1 MNRPFHVFIAD
12 DEYQSRLVIVKM
24 LERYF
29 PDIEVTGQAG
39 SVDEAVAGIISLQP
53 QLLFLDVRMNG
64 ETGFDIL
71 DRLPHTNFYVIFTTA
86 YQEYAVKAFRYSAL
100 DYLVKPIDPE
110 ELQMAVQK
118 AVNRCLEAQL
128 SAEQPVSGPDGTGQ
142 LTSGQPTTGQH
153 ATAQDGTGQPAAG
166 QPTRKFTDKI
176 GVPTPEGLLFLA
188 AQDII
193 YCQAQSNY
201 TELFLIDGQKIT
213 SSYTLKSFEDLLSD
227 QHFFRTHKSFLIN
240 LRHIDIYRKGDGGVV
255 VMSNGREIEVARRNK
270 AGFLNLFKG

>member
-1 MNRPFHVFIAD
+1 MNKPLHVFIAD
-12 DEYQSRLVIVKM
+12 DEYQCRFMIIKM

-29 PDIEVTGQAG
+29 PHIEVIGQAE
-39 SVDEAVAGIISLQP
+39 SVDEAVAGIITLQP
-53 QLLFLDVRMNG
+53 QLVFLDVRMNG

-71 DRLPHTNFYVIFTTA
+71 DRLPHTNFYVIFITA

-118 AVNRCLEAQL
+118 AVDRCREPHL
-128 SAEQPVSGPDGTGQ
+128 P
-142 LTSGQPTTGQH
+142 GQH
-153 ATAQDGTGQPAAG
+153 ATALPGQHITESAG
-166 QPTRKFTDKI
+166 QHATEPAGPHPPRKFTDKI
-176 GVPTPEGLLFLA
+176 GVPTPEGLIFIA

-201 TELFLIDGQKIT
+201 TELFLCDGQKIT

-240 LRHIDIYRKGDGGVV
+240 LRHIGIYRKGEGGVV
-255 VMSNGREIEVARRNK
+255 VMSNGREIEIARRNK
-270 AGFLNLFKG
+270 AGFLNLFKV

>member
-1 MNRPFHVFIAD
+1 MNRPFPVFIAD
-12 DEYQSRLVIVKM
+12 DEYQSRLVIIKM

-29 PDIEVTGQAG
+29 PDIEVIGQAG
-39 SVDEAVAGIISLQP
+39 SVDEAVAGITSLQP

-118 AVNRCLEAQL
+118 AVIRCQKAQ
-128 SAEQPVSGPDGTGQ
+128 PPI
-142 LTSGQPTTGQH
+142 
-153 ATAQDGTGQPAAG
+153 
-166 QPTRKFTDKI
+166 RKFTDKI

-201 TELFLIDGQKIT
+201 TELFLADGQKIT
-213 SSYTLKSFEDLLSD
+213 SSYTLKSFEDLLTD
-227 QHFFRTHKSFLIN
+227 QYFFRTHKSFLIN
-240 LRHIDIYRKGDGGVV
+240 LRHIDVYRKGEGGVV

>member
-1 MNRPFHVFIAD
+1 MNRPFRVFIAD
-12 DEYQSRLVIVKM
+12 DEYQSRLVIIKM

-29 PDIEVTGQAG
+29 PDIKVTGQAG
-39 SVDEAVAGIISLQP
+39 SVDEAVAGITSLQP

-100 DYLVKPIDPE
+100 DYLVKPIDPK

-118 AVNRCLEAQL
+118 AVNRCQETQV
-128 SAEQPVSGPDGTGQ
+128 SAEQHAT
-142 LTSGQPTTGQH
+142 GQPT
-153 ATAQDGTGQPAAG
+153 
-166 QPTRKFTDKI
+166 TRKFTDKI

-188 AQDII
+188 VQDII

-201 TELFLIDGQKIT
+201 TELFLVDGQKIT

-240 LRHIDIYRKGDGGVV
+240 LRHIDVYRKGDGGVV

-270 AGFLNLFKG
+270 TGFLNLFKV

>member
-12 DEYQSRLVIVKM
+12 DEYQSRLVIIKM

-39 SVDEAVAGIISLQP
+39 SVDEAVTGITSLQP

-118 AVNRCLEAQL
+118 AVSRFQETQL
-128 SAEQPVSGPDGTGQ
+128 SPEQQMTGQ
-142 LTSGQPTTGQH
+142 SATGQHSPGQHNSGQPT
-153 ATAQDGTGQPAAG
+153 
-166 QPTRKFTDKI
+166 TRKFTDKI

-201 TELFLIDGQKIT
+201 TELFLTDGQKIT

-240 LRHIDIYRKGDGGVV
+240 LRHIDVYRKGEGGVV

>member
-12 DEYQSRLVIVKM
+12 DEYQSRLVIIKM

-29 PDIEVTGQAG
+29 PDIEVIGQAG
-39 SVDEAVAGIISLQP
+39 SVDEAVAGITSLQP

-118 AVNRCLEAQL
+118 AVNRCQETMSQH
-128 SAEQPVSGPDGTGQ
+128 
-142 LTSGQPTTGQH
+142 TSGQHAVGQYATGQQ
-153 ATAQDGTGQPAAG
+153 TP
-166 QPTRKFTDKI
+166 RKFTDKI

-201 TELFLIDGQKIT
+201 TELFLADGQKIT
-213 SSYTLKSFEDLLSD
+213 SSYTLKSFEDLLTD

-240 LRHIDIYRKGDGGVV
+240 LRHIDVYRKGEGGVV

-270 AGFLNLFKG
+270 TGFLNLFKG

>member
-1 MNRPFHVFIAD
+1 MNRPVRIFIAD
-12 DEYQSRLVIVKM
+12 DEYQSRLVIIKL

-29 PDIEVTGQAG
+29 PDIEVAGQAG
-39 SVDEAVAGIISLQP
+39 SVDEALAGINSLQP
-53 QLLFLDVRMNG
+53 QILFLDVRMNG

-86 YQEYAVKAFRYSAL
+86 YQEYAVRAFRYSAL

-110 ELQMAVQK
+110 ELQTAVQK
-118 AVNRCLEAQL
+118 AVARSQETQL
-128 SAEQPVSGPDGTGQ
+128 SPGQQLKALFQGRLTGEQIN
-142 LTSGQPTTGQH
+142 
-153 ATAQDGTGQPAAG
+153 
-166 QPTRKFTDKI
+166 PTRKFTDKI
-176 GVPTPEGLLFLA
+176 GVPTPEGLLFIA

-201 TELFLIDGQKIT
+201 TELFLTDGQKIT

-240 LRHIDIYRKGDGGVV
+240 LRHIDVYRKGEGGVV
-255 VMSNGREIEVARRNK
+255 VMSNGREIEIARRNK
-270 AGFLNLFKG
+270 TGFLNLFKY

>member
-12 DEYQSRLVIVKM
+12 DEYQSRLVIIKM

-39 SVDEAVAGIISLQP
+39 SVDEAVAGITSLQP

-118 AVNRCLEAQL
+118 AVNRCLETPL
-128 SAEQPVSGPDGTGQ
+128 PAEQQATGQ
-142 LTSGQPTTGQH
+142 HTTGQQMTGQH
-153 ATAQDGTGQPAAG
+153 VTGQPNTG
-166 QPTRKFTDKI
+166 QPSTRKFTDKI

-201 TELFLIDGQKIT
+201 TELFLTDGQKIT

-240 LRHIDIYRKGDGGVV
+240 LRHIDIYRKGEGGVV

>member
-1 MNRPFHVFIAD
+1 MNKPLHVFIAD
-12 DEYQSRLVIVKM
+12 DEYQSRLVLIKM

-29 PDIEVTGQAG
+29 PDIEVAGQAG
-39 SVDEAVAGIISLQP
+39 TVDEAVASISSLQP
-53 QLLFLDVRMNG
+53 QVLFLDVRMNG

-86 YQEYAVKAFRYSAL
+86 YQEYAVRAFRYSAL
-100 DYLVKPIDPE
+100 DYLVKPIDAE
-110 ELQMAVQK
+110 ELQTAVQK
-118 AVNRCLEAQL
+118 AMTRSRETQL
-128 SAEQPVSGPDGTGQ
+128 SLEQHM
-142 LTSGQPTTGQH
+142 TGQH
-153 ATAQDGTGQPAAG
+153 NTGQHMTG
-166 QPTRKFTDKI
+166 QQPTRKFTDKI

-201 TELFLIDGQKIT
+201 TELFLTDGQKIT

-240 LRHIDIYRKGDGGVV
+240 LRHIDIYRKGEGGVV
-255 VMSNGREIEVARRNK
+255 VMSNGREIEIARRNK
-270 AGFLNLFKG
+270 TGFLYLFKY

>member
-1 MNRPFHVFIAD
+1 MNRHFHVFIAD
-12 DEYQSRLVIVKM
+12 DEYQSRLVIIKM

-29 PDIEVTGQAG
+29 PDIGVTGQAG
-39 SVDEAVAGIISLQP
+39 SVDEAVAGITSLQP

-118 AVNRCLEAQL
+118 AVNRCLET
-128 SAEQPVSGPDGTGQ
+128 PP
-142 LTSGQPTTGQH
+142 
-153 ATAQDGTGQPAAG
+153 PA
-166 QPTRKFTDKI
+166 RKFTDKI
-176 GVPTPEGLLFLA
+176 GVPTAEGLLFLA

-201 TELFLIDGQKIT
+201 TELFLVDGQKIT

-240 LRHIDIYRKGDGGVV
+240 LRHIDVYRKGEGGVV

-270 AGFLNLFKG
+270 TGFLNLFKG

>member
-12 DEYQSRLVIVKM
+12 DEYQSRLVIIKM

-39 SVDEAVAGIISLQP
+39 SVDEAVAGITSLLP

-118 AVNRCLEAQL
+118 AVNRCQETQL
-128 SAEQPVSGPDGTGQ
+128 AAEQQMSGQHIAGQDTTGQ
-142 LTSGQPTTGQH
+142 LATGQ
-153 ATAQDGTGQPAAG
+153 QP
-166 QPTRKFTDKI
+166 RKFTDKI

-201 TELFLIDGQKIT
+201 TELFLVDGQKIT

-240 LRHIDIYRKGDGGVV
+240 LRHIDVYRKGEGGVV

-270 AGFLNLFKG
+270 TGFLNLFKG

>member
-1 MNRPFHVFIAD
+1 MNRSFHVFIAD

-39 SVDEAVAGIISLQP
+39 SVDEAVAGITALQP

-118 AVNRCLEAQL
+118 AVSRCQETQL
-128 SAEQPVSGPDGTGQ
+128 AAEQQ
-142 LTSGQPTTGQH
+142 MSGQPITGQYTIGQLATGQSTTGPQ
-153 ATAQDGTGQPAAG
+153 TA
-166 QPTRKFTDKI
+166 RKFTDKI

-201 TELFLIDGQKIT
+201 TELFLVDGQKIT

-240 LRHIDIYRKGDGGVV
+240 LRHIDVYRKGEGGVV

-270 AGFLNLFKG
+270 TGFLNLFKG